1 MSAADADASTSGRT
15 NCVWKWEGGGEA
27 ELTSLV
33 EDAAVLRSTKP
44 FAPGSRPLATLAN
57 GAAIRLKTHRS
68 KREEGPDGKLF
79 TIDGRVLDLT
89 RELRTFFLTALAGE
103 TLDNQ

>member
-1 MSAADADASTSGRT
+1 MSAAHPHL
-15 NCVWKWEGGGEA
+15 VWQWEGGGDA
-27 ELTSLV
+27 TLTSLV

-68 KREEGPDGKLF
+68 RREDGDDGKSF

-89 RELRTFFLTALAGE
+89 RELRAFFGAALAPPA
-103 TLDNQ
+103 D

>member
-1 MSAADADASTSGRT
+1 MSAPHPHL
-15 NCVWKWEGGGEA
+15 VWQWDGGGDA
-27 ELTSLV
+27 ILTSLV

-44 FAPGSRPLATLAN
+44 FAPGSRPLAKLAN

-68 KREEGPDGKLF
+68 RREDGDDGKSF

-89 RELRTFFLTALAGE
+89 RELRAFFSAALAPPAC
-103 TLDNQ
+103 

>member
-1 MSAADADASTSGRT
+1 MSTPAENRI
-15 NCVWKWEGGGEA
+15 WKWEGGGEA

-68 KREEGPDGKLF
+68 KREDAADGKSF

-89 RELRTFFLTALAGE
+89 RELRTFFVAALAGE
-103 TLDNQ
+103 APAKEADQ

>member
-1 MSAADADASTSGRT
+1 MTHPHL
-15 NCVWKWEGGGEA
+15 VWQWEGGGEA
-27 ELTSLV
+27 ALTSLT

-68 KREEGPDGKLF
+68 RREDAGDGKTF

-89 RELRTFFLTALAGE
+89 RELRSFFVAALTGNE
-103 TLDNQ
+103 SGG

>member
-1 MSAADADASTSGRT
+1 MSSANRA
-15 NCVWKWEGGGEA
+15 WKWEGGGDA
-27 ELTSLV
+27 EIVSLV
-33 EDAAVLRSTKP
+33 DEAAVLRSTKP

-68 KREEGPDGKLF
+68 RREEGPDGKAF

-89 RELRTFFLTALAGE
+89 RELRAFLTDALAIE
-103 TLDNQ
+103 AEPQ